1 VAPKESRASTGR
13 PALSGALVTRLQP
26 EEVIPE
32 RVASAVPS
40 DRYWFVIGGQAVRC
54 FCPYRP
60 SRDVD
65 FGVVNTSDLEQLI
78 EHFRKRGPVELIERG
93 EDTVHLNFQGVD
105 VSVFVLQQLA
115 QHVDSGAL
123 DVSGILATKTHAL
136 LDRGLR
142 RDFFDL
148 YVMLQSHAL
157 GLVDCLRALRT
168 VYATDVNEG
177 LVLRALTYFEDAEP
191 EPPLPGEGESDW
203 QLVKDFFSNAVAAL
217 LVPPVKALKIQE
229 RIVDVRRVD

>member
-1 VAPKESRASTGR
+1 V
-13 PALSGALVTRLQP
+13 
-26 EEVIPE
+26 
-32 RVASAVPS
+32 

-65 FGVVNTSDLEQLI
+65 FGVVSATDQEQLLA
-78 EHFRKRGPVELIERG
+78 HLRGQGQVDVIERAT
-93 EDTVHLNFQGVD
+93 ETVHLSFKGVD
-105 VSVFVLQQLA
+105 VSIFVLPDLSKY
-115 QHVDSGAL
+115 VSGGAL
-123 DVSGILATKTHAL
+123 DLTGILATKTHAL

-148 YVMLQSHAL
+148 YVMLQTHSM

-177 LVLRALTYFEDAEP
+177 LVLRALCYFEDAEP
-191 EPPLPGEGESDW
+191 GPAIPGEGEHDW
-203 QLVKDFFSNAVAAL
+203 QIVKDFFSDAVGAL
-217 LVPPVKALKIQE
+217 LVPPGKPLAVQS
-229 RIVDVRRVD
+229 RVVDVHPH

>member
-1 VAPKESRASTGR
+1 
-13 PALSGALVTRLQP
+13 VTRVP

-32 RVASAVPS
+32 PVANVIPA

-65 FGVVNTSDLEQLI
+65 FGVVCAKDQEQLLAHLRMNGRVDI
-78 EHFRKRGPVELIERG
+78 IERATG
-93 EDTVHLNFQGVD
+93 TVHLNFDGVD
-105 VSVFVLQQLA
+105 VSVFVLPDL
-115 QHVDSGAL
+115 VGYVKNGSL
-123 DVSGILATKTHAL
+123 DVTGILATKTHAL

-148 YVMLQSHAL
+148 YVMLQSHLL

-177 LVLRALTYFEDAEP
+177 LVLRALCYFEDAEQG
-191 EPPLPGEGESDW
+191 PPIPGEGDDDW
-203 QLVKDFFSNAVAAL
+203 NDVKAFFSSAVAAL
-217 LVPPVKALKIQE
+217 LVPPPKPLTIQS
-229 RIVDVRRVD
+229 RIVDVRPR

>member
-1 VAPKESRASTGR
+1 
-13 PALSGALVTRLQP
+13 VTKLKP
-26 EEVIPE
+26 EAVIPE

-65 FGVVNTSDLEQLI
+65 FGVVNTRDLEQLI
-78 EHFRKRGPVELIERG
+78 EHLRQQGHVELIERAT
-93 EDTVHLNFQGVD
+93 DTVHLNFDGVD
-105 VSVFVLQQLA
+105 VSVFVLQQLS
-115 QHVDSGAL
+115 QHIDGGAL
-123 DVSGILATKTHAL
+123 DVTGVLATKTHAL

-148 YVMLQSHAL
+148 YVMLQSHSL
-157 GLVDCLRALRT
+157 GLVDCLRALRM

-191 EPPLPGEGESDW
+191 GPSIPGEGEGDW
-203 QLVKDFFSNAVAAL
+203 ELVRDFFSTAVAAL
-217 LVPPVKALKIQE
+217 LVPPIEPLKIQD
-229 RIVDVRRVD
+229 RVVDVRAVD

>member
-1 VAPKESRASTGR
+1 MT
-13 PALSGALVTRLQP
+13 LSP
-26 EEVIPE
+26 EEVIPKP
-32 RVASAVPS
+32 VADAIPA

-65 FGVVNTSDLEQLI
+65 FGVVSAKDQEQLLA
-78 EHFRKRGPVELIERG
+78 HLRQRGQLDVIERG
-93 EDTVHLNFQGVD
+93 VDTVHLNFNGVD
-105 VSVFVLQQLA
+105 VSIFVLPDLSQYA
-115 QHVDSGAL
+115 KNGAL
-123 DVSGILATKTHAL
+123 DVTGILATKTHAL

-148 YVMLQSHAL
+148 YVMLHAHSL

-177 LVLRALTYFEDAEP
+177 LVLRALCYFEDAEP
-191 EPPLPGEGESDW
+191 GPPIPGEGDQDW
-203 QLVKDFFSNAVAAL
+203 LLIKEFFSSAVGAL
-217 LVPPVKALKIQE
+217 LVPPSKALKVQSHVI
-229 RIVDVRRVD
+229 DVRPR